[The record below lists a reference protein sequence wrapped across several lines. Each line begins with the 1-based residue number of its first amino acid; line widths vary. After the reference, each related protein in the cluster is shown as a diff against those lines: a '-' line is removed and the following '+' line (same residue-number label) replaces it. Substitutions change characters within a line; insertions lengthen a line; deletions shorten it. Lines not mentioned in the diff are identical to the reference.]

1 LNAAR
6 KNRLTN
12 ETGFEAAQLETI
24 QQDTAAVRPVN
35 PRYEMYLSGWA
46 RGFEA
51 RQSEIDR
58 LTWEAGLW
66 YFCANNRGKRPSDYY
81 ASVTSDLWTEASR

>member
-1 LNAAR
+1 MTGR

-12 ETGFEAAQLETI
+12 ETESEAAQLDSSI
-24 QQDTAAVRPVN
+24 QGTPAIRPVN
-35 PRYEMYLSGWA
+35 LRYEMFLAGWA
-46 RGFEA
+46 RGWES
-51 RQSEIDR
+51 RQAEIDR

-66 YFCANNRGKRPSDYY
+66 YFCANNKGKRPSDYY